1 MADYWAIRE
10 GMALRPFGAESAT
23 VFGKLPFGKVVH
35 VEVRQPRNGPHH
47 RLYWVLCK
55 RIADAVGCEDEDISY
70 ILKKRTGHVKQIKTR
85 SGAEERVLSIAWAK
99 MDQIAFDKFWDKC
112 LHVIETE
119 FGIVRP
125 DVLAVVDDILHP
137 VAA

>member
-23 VFGKLPFGKVVH
+23 VFGKIPFGKVVH
-35 VEVRQPRNGPHH
+35 VEVKQPRNGGHH

-55 RIADAVGCEDEDISY
+55 RIADAVGCEDEDIHH
-70 ILKKRTGHVKQIKTR
+70 ILKVRTGHVKQVKTKR
-85 SGAEERVLSIAWAK
+85 GIEEIPLSISWAK
-99 MDQIAFDKFWDKC
+99 MDQVAFEKFWDKC
-112 LHVIETE
+112 LHVIEAE

-125 DVLAVVDDILHP
+125 DVLAAVDDILHP